1 MEVKEIGQWRNNKMD
16 NDVVRKIYLG
26 LIAVTIAVIILE
38 KTGLVNDLF
47 KQQDTSNTSISTSE
61 TATDEYSSWD
71 ETSETSRR
79 LMYSSTI
86 WSMFR

>member
-1 MEVKEIGQWRNNKMD
+1 MG

-26 LIAVTIAVIILE
+26 LIAVTIAVIVLE
-38 KTGLVNDLF
+38 KTGLLGGLF

-61 TATDEYSSWD
+61 TATDTESLGD

>member
-1 MEVKEIGQWRNNKMD
+1 MG
-16 NDVVRKIYLG
+16 NDIVRKIYLG
-26 LIAVTIAVIILE
+26 LIAVTIAVIVLE
-38 KTGLVNDLF
+38 KAGLVDDLF

-61 TATDEYSSWD
+61 TAIDVESSGD

>member
-1 MEVKEIGQWRNNKMD
+1 MD

>member
-1 MEVKEIGQWRNNKMD
+1 MS
-16 NDVVRKIYLG
+16 NDIIKKIILG
-26 LIAVTIAVIILE
+26 LMVTTILVIVLD
-38 KTGLVNDLF
+38 KTGLVDGLF
-47 KQQDTSNTSISTSE
+47 KQQATSNTSISTSE
-61 TATDEYSSWD
+61 TATDTESLGD

>member
-1 MEVKEIGQWRNNKMD
+1 MS
-16 NDVVRKIYLG
+16 NDIIKKIILG
-26 LIAVTIAVIILE
+26 LMVATILVIVLD
-38 KTGLVNDLF
+38 KTGLVDGLF
-47 KQQDTSNTSISTSE
+47 KQQATSNTSISTSE
-61 TATDEYSSWD
+61 TATDTESLGD

>member
-1 MEVKEIGQWRNNKMD
+1 MG

-26 LIAVTIAVIILE
+26 LIAVTIAVIVLE
-38 KTGLVNDLF
+38 KTGCVDSLI
-47 KQQDTSNTSISTSE
+47 KEQDTSNTSISTSE
-61 TATDEYSSWD
+61 TATDEESSGD

>member
-1 MEVKEIGQWRNNKMD
+1 MG
-16 NDVVRKIYLG
+16 NDIVRKIYLG
-26 LIAVTIAVIILE
+26 LIAVTIAVIVLD
-38 KTGLVNDLF
+38 KTGLF
-47 KQQDTSNTSISTSE
+47 KQQDTSNESISTSE

-86 WSMFR
+86 WSIFR

>member
-1 MEVKEIGQWRNNKMD
+1 MD

-38 KTGLVNDLF
+38 KTGCMDSLI
-47 KQQDTSNTSISTSE
+47 KQQDISNTSISTSE
-61 TATDEYSSWD
+61 TATDVDSSWD

-79 LMYSSTI
+79 LMYSSI
-86 WSMFR
+86 IGSMFR

>member
-1 MEVKEIGQWRNNKMD
+1 MG
-16 NDVVRKIYLG
+16 NDIVRKIYLG
-26 LIAVTIAVIILE
+26 LIAVTIAVIVLE
-38 KTGLVNDLF
+38 KTGLVDDLF

-61 TATDEYSSWD
+61 TATGVESSWD

>member
-1 MEVKEIGQWRNNKMD
+1 MGND
-16 NDVVRKIYLG
+16 NDIVRKIYLG
-26 LIAVTIAVIILE
+26 LIAVTIAVIVLE
-38 KTGLVNDLF
+38 KTGLVDDLF

-61 TATDEYSSWD
+61 TAIDVESSGD

>member
-1 MEVKEIGQWRNNKMD
+1 MD
-16 NDVVRKIYLG
+16 NDIIRKIYLG
-26 LIAVTIAVIILE
+26 LIAVTIAVIVLE
-38 KTGLVNDLF
+38 KTGLF

-61 TATDEYSSWD
+61 TATNEESSGD

>member
-1 MEVKEIGQWRNNKMD
+1 MD

-26 LIAVTIAVIILE
+26 LIAVTIAVIVLE
-38 KTGLVNDLF
+38 KTGCMDSLI
-47 KQQDTSNTSISTSE
+47 KEQDTSNTSISTSE
-61 TATDEYSSWD
+61 TATDECSSWD

>member
-1 MEVKEIGQWRNNKMD
+1 MG
-16 NDVVRKIYLG
+16 NDIVRKIYLG

-38 KTGLVNDLF
+38 KTGLVDDLF

-79 LMYSSTI
+79 LMYSSI
-86 WSMFR
+86 IGSMFR

>member
-1 MEVKEIGQWRNNKMD
+1 MG
-16 NDVVRKIYLG
+16 NDIVRKIYLG
-26 LIAVTIAVIILE
+26 LIAVTIAVIVLE
-38 KTGLVNDLF
+38 KTGLF

>member
-1 MEVKEIGQWRNNKMD
+1 MD

-38 KTGLVNDLF
+38 KTGCMDSLI
-47 KQQDTSNTSISTSE
+47 KQQDISNTSISTSE

-71 ETSETSRR
+71 KTSETSRR

>member
-1 MEVKEIGQWRNNKMD
+1 MG

-26 LIAVTIAVIILE
+26 LIAVTIAVIVLE
-38 KTGLVNDLF
+38 KTGCMDNLI
-47 KQQDTSNTSISTSE
+47 KEQETSNASISTSE
-61 TATDEYSSWD
+61 TATDEESSWD